1 MREGVAN
8 HAARAAASSHSVP
21 RVVVYGRV
29 RCVLCVCIVRQTP
42 CPPGTWS
49 NATGLS
55 APCTQLCAAGYICV
69 VGSTTPAPVPCGS
82 PDMYCVQGVWEAAP
96 VPSGFYFWGGLDNG
110 TTRMGISPCPAPSSN
125 GGVGVYCPPGSG
137 SMVPC
142 EAGYYGN
149 ASQLS
154 VSTCSGPCAAGY
166 FCPLGSSSPTTR
178 PCGSAAVYV
187 GTSGAVQVQY
197 FGKSVRPHRLR
208 PMTFVSAVVACV
220 MFIHIPPNPISVQLS
235 YPSISGSI
243 RYCPAGSA
251 APIAVHDGYFSVPES
266 DDAALR
272 KDALQCP
279 PGSYCEAGV
288 RYLCPSG
295 RLKD

>member
-1 MREGVAN
+1 MAN
-8 HAARAAASSHSVP
+8 MLPACRKSSLAAEVFAN
-21 RVVVYGRV
+21 GRV
-29 RCVLCVCIVRQTP
+29 RCVLCVRVVRCVVRQTP

-55 APCTQLCAAGYICV
+55 APCIQLCAAGYICIA
-69 VGSTTPAPVPCGS
+69 GSTSPTPQPCGS
-82 PDMYCVQGVWEAAP
+82 PDVYCVQGVWEAAP
-96 VPSGFYFWGGLDNG
+96 VPSGFYSWGGLDNG

-125 GGVGVYCPPGSG
+125 GGVGVYCPSGLG
-137 SMVPC
+137 SMLPC

-166 FCPLGSSSPTTR
+166 FCPLGSSSPTMSA
-178 PCGSAAVYV
+178 CGSAVVYV
-187 GTSGAVQVQY
+187 GPSGAVEVKCLANQY
-197 FGKSVRPHRLR
+197 DPTDSDRLS
-208 PMTFVSAVVACV
+208 FVSTVVDSCLCNGRTLSPCPTPSFS
-220 MFIHIPPNPISVQLS
+220 MLPN
-235 YPSISGSI
+235 
-243 RYCPAGSA
+243 RYCPAGST
-251 APIAVHDGYFSVPES
+251 APIAVPDGYFSVPES

-279 PGSYCEAGV
+279 PGSFCSAGV

-295 RLKD
+295 RLKE